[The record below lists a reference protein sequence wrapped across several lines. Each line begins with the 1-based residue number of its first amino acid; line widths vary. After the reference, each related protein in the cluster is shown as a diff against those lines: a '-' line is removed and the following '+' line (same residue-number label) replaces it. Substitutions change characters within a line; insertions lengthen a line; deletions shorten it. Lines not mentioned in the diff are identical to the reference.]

1 MVAGV
6 LGSPLTDPLHLS
18 LPLSAQNLCRRRK
31 VVGRTSPEFCPAW
44 VINQGFPEDSAPPT
58 HPAACSPRASAGWSG
73 GPGHAGPASPG
84 IGAGVGPPP
93 QPQRDGPA

>member
-44 VINQGFPEDSAPPT
+44 VINQGFPEDSAPPPIPP
-58 HPAACSPRASAGWSG
+58 PAL
-73 GPGHAGPASPG
+73 PAPLLV
-84 IGAGVGPPP
+84 GVGGLDTRALLPPELG
-93 QPQRDGPA
+93 RG